1 MTYIIRSLLTVAL
14 LVLIDYYAFQAWKTV
29 TRNHENYRWIFWM
42 ASGVAYALLL
52 ASLVSVVNGTRNSDL
67 FHYTVTVM
75 LALYIPKIFVCIWMF
90 GEDIWRFAE
99 GVTGYFGGKENAS
112 QSFIPSRRT
121 FVSQLALAFAAIPFL
136 SIMYGAWKGKYR
148 FKIHRFELEFDDLP
162 EAFDGF
168 KVAQISDLHT
178 GSFDSKEDVSRGLE
192 MMNAEQPDVVFFT
205 GDIVNNEVVELN
217 GWEDIFRR
225 IKARTGKFSILG
237 NHDYGDYIAWPSAK
251 AKRENFQGICDFHNT
266 IDFQL
271 LRNEAVELKRGKD
284 ALYIAGVDNWGKPP
298 FPQHGDLVAAM
309 DKIPD
314 NAFTLLMSHDP
325 SHFDEEIKKYPKK
338 AHITFSGHTHGMQM
352 GVEIPG
358 WFKWSPVK
366 FRYSKWAGLYSENNR
381 YLYVN
386 RGFGHI
392 GFHGRVGIWPEI
404 TIITLRKK
412 QTTV

>member
-29 TRNHENYRWIFWM
+29 TRNHENYRWVFWV

-52 ASLVSVVNGTRNSDL
+52 ATLVAVVNGSRNGDL

-75 LALYIPKIFVCIWMF
+75 LALYIPKIFVCVWMF

-99 GVTGYFGGKENAS
+99 GSVRYFGNKDNP
-112 QSFIPSRRT
+112 SFMPSRRV
-121 FVSQLALAFAAIPFL
+121 FVSQLALGFAALPFL
-136 SIMYGAWKGKYR
+136 SILYGVWKGKYR
-148 FKIHRFELEFDDLP
+148 FTVHRKELEFDDLP
-162 EAFDGF
+162 AAFDGF
-168 KVAQISDLHT
+168 KVAQISDMHT
-178 GSFDSKEDVSRGLE
+178 GSFDSKEDVLRGLE

-205 GDIVNNEVVELN
+205 GDMVNNEATELD
-217 GWEDIFRR
+217 GWESVFRN
-225 IKARTGKFSILG
+225 IKAKVGKFSILG
-237 NHDYGDYIAWPSAK
+237 NHDYGDYIAWPSAQ
-251 AKRENFQGICDFHNT
+251 AKRDNFQGVCDFHHA

-271 LRNEAVELKRGKD
+271 LRNEAVELKRGED

-298 FPQHGDLVAAM
+298 FPQHGDLTAAM
-309 DKIPD
+309 KNIPD
-314 NAFTLLMSHDP
+314 KAFTLLMSHDP
-325 SHFDEEIKKYPKK
+325 SHFDEEVKQFPQK

-366 FRYSKWAGLYSENNR
+366 FRYAKWAGLYSENNR

-412 QTTV
+412 QTTA